1 MSEQLQKEDKK
12 NNYVPV
18 FWMASEDHDIEE
30 INHFFLGEQKI
41 RWNAP
46 STGAVG
52 RIPSISLE
60 EVYEHLKLIW
70 GSNSPAKELLDLFAI
85 TYLKEKT
92 LAQATRALVD
102 RLFGHYGLLIIDGDD
117 PLLKKQFIPHLKDE
131 LTKQLTFENVTKT
144 DKQLAK
150 NINGYKP
157 QVGVRDINLFYM
169 LDGVR
174 TRMIRQE
181 NDFTTA
187 DGAFFWN
194 RNQLLDEVEQHP
206 ERFSPNALLRPLYQE
221 TVLPNI
227 AYVGGGG
234 ELAYWMQLKS
244 TFDAFKVSFPL
255 LQLRKSLLLLSEKQ
269 VKKCKKLSLPFEDLF
284 LPTASFIN
292 KRVRQISDID
302 IDFSAQRTLLQQQ
315 FATLRELAVQTD
327 KSFLGAVAAQE
338 KKQIKGL
345 DKLEKRLLKAQRL
358 RLKDEVV
365 RTTDVR
371 YALFPNGILQERI
384 VHFSEFIEEDGID
397 AFGQKLKTCM
407 ATLPNGLSIIQL

>member
-1 MSEQLQKEDKK
+1 MTEQLQKEDKQH
-12 NNYVPV
+12 NYVPV

-52 RIPSISLE
+52 RIPTNNLE

-70 GSNSPAKELLDLFAI
+70 GSNESAKELLDLFST

-117 PLLKKQFIPHLKDE
+117 TSLKAQFAPHIKEE
-131 LTKQLTFENVTKT
+131 LTNKTVVQQVKETDQLL
-144 DKQLAK
+144 DL
-150 NINGYKP
+150 IIDGYKP
-157 QVGVRDINLFYM
+157 QVGVRELNLFY
-169 LDGVR
+169 LRDGVR
-174 TRMIRQE
+174 TRMIHQE
-181 NDFTTA
+181 AGFTTA
-187 DGAFFWN
+187 DHAFSWDG
-194 RNQLLDEVEQHP
+194 NQLFQEVDQHP

-221 TVLPNI
+221 KVLPNI

-244 TFDAFKVSFPL
+244 TFDAHKLPFPL
-255 LQLRKSLLLLSEKQ
+255 LKLRKSLLLLSEKQ
-269 VKKCKKLSLPFEDLF
+269 IKKCNKLSLSISDLL
-284 LPTASFIN
+284 LPSASFIN
-292 KRVRQISDID
+292 KRVRQVSNID

-315 FATLRELAVQTD
+315 FETLRTLAAKTD

-338 KKQIKGL
+338 KKQLKGL
-345 DKLEKRLLKAQRL
+345 DNLEKRLLKAQRL
-358 RLKDEVV
+358 KLKDEVV
-365 RTTDVR
+365 RMTDLR
-371 YALFPNGILQERI
+371 HALFPNDTFQERMI
-384 VHFSEFIEEDGID
+384 HFSACCAHDDVTVFT
-397 AFGQKLKTCM
+397 QKLKSCM
-407 ATLPNGLSIIQL
+407 ATLPDGLSVVQL